1 MADRG
6 HWLREIER
14 LDPHRD
20 FADIYRITYLYEFP
34 WDLVQSLGFA
44 LFRTYAVPSIGRLL
58 HETGEFTERTQ
69 KRYDDTLLLLDE
81 VLMHGLDS
89 SEGRAGVRRVNQM
102 HAMYAI
108 SNDDMRYVLATF
120 VVVPMRWLDD
130 FGWRP
135 MSETERIAAAEY
147 YKELGRHMAIRDVPE
162 THQEFAATMDA
173 YEAEHFAY
181 DEGGRKVADATLD
194 LMTTFPP
201 FHLLPAGAIRRF
213 SYALMDD
220 PLLDALGYDRP
231 SPAMRRAAFLGMR
244 ARARALRA
252 ASPRLR
258 PQLSRDLPQVRSY
271 PAGWASADLGTFAPP
286 PACPAHLTRAG
297 D

>member
-1 MADRG
+1 M
-6 HWLREIER
+6 
-14 LDPHRD
+14 
-20 FADIYRITYLYEFP
+20 
-34 WDLVQSLGFA
+34 
-44 LFRTYAVPSIGRLL
+44 
-58 HETGEFTERTQ
+58 
-69 KRYDDTLLLLDE
+69 
-81 VLMHGLDS
+81 
-89 SEGRAGVRRVNQM
+89 RRVNQM

-130 FGWRP
+130 YGWRP
-135 MSETERIAAAEY
+135 MSETERIASAEY

-162 THQEFAATMDA
+162 TYQEFAAAMDA
-173 YEAEHFAY
+173 YEAEHFGY

-201 FHLLPAGAIRRF
+201 IHLLPAPAVRRF

-258 PQLSRDLPQVRSY
+258 AAAVAGPAAGAVLPR
-271 PAGWASADLGTFAPP
+271 GWASAEPGHLRAPAGLP
-286 PACPAHLTRAG
+286 GAPHARLTISRRWAGAPSCCSAAPRPACG
-297 D
+297 C